1 MGMTAAQYLIQ
12 LQALLPRGA
21 AWTREP
27 EADLTQLL
35 RGLSV
40 ELARVDERCDQL
52 VKEMD
57 PHSVTEMIDDWETT
71 YGLPDPCTGPLAT
84 LAERRAALAAKVS
97 AIGAASPAYFI
108 ALAASIGYAVTIDE
122 NVDGDQ
128 FKWRVN
134 SDDVTIRYFR
144 AGQGRAGERLRT
156 WGNQLLECVIRKYS
170 PAHTE
175 VVFGYGG

>member
-1 MGMTAAQYLIQ
+1 MGMTSAQYLAQ

-27 EADLTQLL
+27 DTDLTKLL
-35 RGLSV
+35 HGLAD

-52 VKEMD
+52 LKEMD
-57 PHSVTEMIDDWETT
+57 PRTVTEMISDWETT
-71 YGLPDPCTGPLAT
+71 YGLPDPCTGPLET

-97 AIGAASPAYFI
+97 AIGQASPAYFI
-108 ALAASIGYAVTIDE
+108 TLAASIGYTVTIDE

-134 SDDVTIRYFR
+134 ANSVTVRSFR

-156 WGNQLLECVIRKYS
+156 WGNQLLECVITKYC
-170 PAHTE
+170 PAHTQ